1 MNEDDPPREEYR
13 LLESR
18 AECLDAIRSTLAEAA
33 EHGCRELFL
42 CDVDYAHWPL
52 GERAVVESLTRW
64 GYAHR
69 RMTLLAASF
78 DGFAQ
83 RHPRWVEWRRRW
95 SHVVECRLLEDAEP
109 GRVPSLLLAP
119 GVATLQIF
127 DTVHWRGSV
136 SRATADALRCRETVD
151 ALMQRS
157 VESFPATALGL

>member
-1 MNEDDPPREEYR
+1 MNEDDPPREEHR

-18 AECLDAIRSTLAEAA
+18 AECLDAIRATLAEAA
-33 EHGCRELFL
+33 DHGCRELFL

-83 RHPRWVEWRRRW
+83 RHPRWVEWRRH
-95 SHVVECRLLEDAEP
+95 STTCDQRLRHSTQRGWRCAK
-109 GRVPSLLLAP
+109 PSKLAASK
-119 GVATLQIF
+119 VM
-127 DTVHWRGSV
+127 R
-136 SRATADALRCRETVD
+136 RC
-151 ALMQRS
+151 A
-157 VESFPATALGL
+157 